1 MTDSLFPFLL
11 LGLLFLVM
19 YFLVIRPQSRRRKE
33 LLELQNTLGPG
44 SDVQTIGGLYGMVV
58 HTDDESLW
66 LEISDGVVVRFLRSS
81 VARVLPESD
90 ELVYAYPEDE
100 VAAEL
105 DDELDEL
112 DAVDEDMDPADDPA
126 ERVAAVD
133 EPRADGGKT
142 LR

>member
-105 DDELDEL
+105 DDELDAV
-112 DAVDEDMDPADDPA
+112 DAVDEDTDPADDPA